1 MSVGVGIICSR
12 EVDTANP
19 GEPVIAIAKRMH
31 ARKVGT
37 LVVID
42 DNRVPIG
49 MVTDRDLSMRV
60 LAVDRDPAEMCVRDV
75 MTPRPVS
82 IHVDTAI
89 KDALGVMRSNHCRRI
104 PVVDCL
110 GHLVGLLSLD
120 DILNLMSDNFQ
131 KIGELVRDESPQSL
145 ARSA

>member
-1 MSVGVGIICSR
+1 
-12 EVDTANP
+12 
-19 GEPVIAIAKRMH
+19 
-31 ARKVGT
+31 
-37 LVVID
+37 
-42 DNRVPIG
+42 
-49 MVTDRDLSMRV
+49 
-60 LAVDRDPAEMCVRDV
+60 MCVRDV

-82 IHVDTAI
+82 IHVDPAI
-89 KDALGVMRSNHCRRI
+89 KDALGVMRSNHCRWI

-131 KIGELVRDESPQSL
+131 KIGELIRDESPQSL